1 MPVSFPSVRAGFD
14 DCSTCPILEGFLH
27 ALTWILDLSPLLSVQ
42 RTVAQFVRHLTENV
56 MQDKSLY
63 RVDSIG
69 IEAALGTNKVLK
81 NTYMLLGMTLL
92 FSALTAGISM
102 AVGLGQGTALIL
114 SLVGFGLLFVVHK
127 TADSSKGLLAIF
139 AFTGVMGASIGP
151 MLNFYLAM
159 PNGPSLVMQALGGT
173 AVVFFGLSAYAL
185 TTRKDFSYMG
195 GFLMVGL
202 LVAVVAMIANIFLH
216 IPALSL
222 TISAA
227 VVMIMSGLILFDTS
241 RIINGGETNYIRATV
256 SLYLDIYN
264 LFIHL
269 LSLLT
274 AFNGDD

>member
-1 MPVSFPSVRAGFD
+1 M
-14 DCSTCPILEGFLH
+14 
-27 ALTWILDLSPLLSVQ
+27 
-42 RTVAQFVRHLTENV
+42 
-56 MQDKSLY
+56 MQEKSLHNMN
-63 RVDSIG
+63 SAG
-69 IEAALGTNKVLK
+69 IELAVSTNKVLK

-102 AVGLGQGTALIL
+102 AVGLGQGAALIL
-114 SLVGFGLLFVVHK
+114 MLVGFGLLFVVHK
-127 TADSSKGLLAIF
+127 TADTSKGLLAIF

-151 MLNFYLAM
+151 MLTYYLAM

-173 AVVFFGLSAYAL
+173 AIVFFGLSAYAL

-202 LVAVVAMIANIFLH
+202 LVAVVAMVANIFLA

-241 RIINGGETNYIRATV
+241 RIVNGGETNYIRATV
-256 SLYLDIYN
+256 SLYLNIYN

-269 LSLLT
+269 LSLLS
-274 AFNGDD
+274 ALSGRD

>member
-1 MPVSFPSVRAGFD
+1 MQNNSLHNVSAP
-14 DCSTCPILEGFLH
+14 
-27 ALTWILDLSPLLSVQ
+27 
-42 RTVAQFVRHLTENV
+42 
-56 MQDKSLY
+56 
-63 RVDSIG
+63 G
-69 IEAALGTNKVLK
+69 IESVISTNKVLK
-81 NTYMLLGMTLL
+81 NTYMLLSMTLV
-92 FSALTAGISM
+92 FSAVTAGIAM
-102 AVGLGQGTALIL
+102 AMGLGHGTALIL
-114 SLVGFGLLFVVHK
+114 SLVGFGLLFVVNK
-127 TADSSKGLLAIF
+127 TADSSKGLIAIF

-151 MLNFYLAM
+151 MLNYYLAM
-159 PNGPSLVMQALGGT
+159 PNGPELVMQALGGT

-202 LVAVVAMIANIFLH
+202 LVAVVAMIANIFLN

-227 VVMIMSGLILFDTS
+227 MVMIMSGLILFDTS

-269 LSLLT
+269 LHLLS
-274 AFNGDD
+274 ALSGRD

>member
-1 MPVSFPSVRAGFD
+1 
-14 DCSTCPILEGFLH
+14 
-27 ALTWILDLSPLLSVQ
+27 
-42 RTVAQFVRHLTENV
+42 

-63 RVDSIG
+63 DMNTIG
-69 IEAALGTNKVLK
+69 VESALSANKVLK

-92 FSALTAGISM
+92 FSAVTAGISM
-102 AVGLGQGTALIL
+102 AVGLGQGAALIL
-114 SLVGFGLLFVVHK
+114 TLVGFGLIFVVNR
-127 TADSSKGLLAIF
+127 TADSSKGLIAIF

-151 MLNFYLAM
+151 MLNYYLAM
-159 PNGPSLVMQALGGT
+159 PGGPALVMQALGAT

-256 SLYLDIYN
+256 SLYLNIYN

-269 LSLLT
+269 LHLFT
-274 AFNGDD
+274 ALGSDD

>member
-1 MPVSFPSVRAGFD
+1 
-14 DCSTCPILEGFLH
+14 
-27 ALTWILDLSPLLSVQ
+27 
-42 RTVAQFVRHLTENV
+42 

-63 RVDSIG
+63 NMNTAGMES
-69 IEAALGTNKVLK
+69 ALSTNKVLK

-92 FSALTAGISM
+92 FSAVCAGVSM
-102 AVGLGQGTALIL
+102 AMGLPQGAALIL

-151 MLNFYLAM
+151 MLNYYLSM
-159 PNGPSLVMQALGGT
+159 PNGPALVMQALGGT

-202 LVAVVAMIANIFLH
+202 LVAVVAMIANIFLA

-222 TISAA
+222 AISAA
-227 VVMIMSGLILFDTS
+227 LVLVMSGLILFDTS

-269 LSLLT
+269 LHLMSALS
-274 AFNGDD
+274 GDD